1 MEHRRLGKSGL
12 YVSEISYGNWITHG
26 SQVEQTAAIKCV
38 KAALDEGIT
47 TFDTADVYA
56 GTKAEVVLGKAL
68 KGVRRESYE
77 LFTKV
82 YWPTGPGKN
91 DRGLSRK
98 HIMES
103 CHASLK
109 RLGTDH
115 IDLYQMHRFDFDTP
129 LEESLSAFDD
139 LIRQGKVHYIGFS
152 EWNASQIS
160 SALSIQDAR
169 GYTRF
174 VSSQPQY
181 SMLWRVIESQV
192 DPLCGNEGI
201 GHIVWSPIAQGA
213 LTGKY
218 KPGKKPPAG
227 TRATDKKGGANM
239 ISRWMNND
247 VLTAVAKLD
256 PIAKEVGLS
265 MAQLAVAWVLQN
277 PRVSSAIIGAT
288 KPSQIKENVKAS
300 GVKLDAA
307 IMKKI
312 DDVLGSI
319 PEKDPAK
326 TVSPNPRA

>member
-115 IDLYQMHRFDFDTP
+115 IDLYQMHRFDVETP

-152 EWNASQIS
+152 EWNAAQIS

-181 SMLWRVIESQV
+181 SMLWRVIESEV

-312 DDVLGSI
+312 DSVLGSI

>member
-115 IDLYQMHRFDFDTP
+115 IDLYQMHRFDVETP

-152 EWNASQIS
+152 EWNAAQIS